1 MFVGDDEVEGLGA
14 FIVDGSGKIVAR
26 AYGVRML
33 APGYSLRHGVASK
46 NYVPPNAVTRY
57 QKFMAKHPGVHGWES
72 YGSHASYSPVG
83 QLPMRAVAADAL
95 RSSSGRLSGW
105 QYGAHASFTPG
116 MGQLPMRTVAA
127 DALRSSSGR
136 LSGEGMFGWQY
147 GAHASFTPGMGQL
160 PMKTV
165 AQDALRSSSGQISG
179 FGDGDEDLAD
189 MFGPE
194 GDASA
199 LF

>member
-72 YGSHASYSPVG
+72 YGSHAAYSPVG
-83 QLPMRAVAADAL
+83 QLPMTAVAADAL
-95 RSSSGRLSGW
+95 RSSSG
-105 QYGAHASFTPG
+105 
-116 MGQLPMRTVAA
+116 TVG
-127 DALRSSSGR
+127 D
-136 LSGEGMFGWQY
+136 GMFGWQY
-147 GAHASFTPGMGQL
+147 GAHASFVPGMGQL
-160 PMKTV
+160 PMRTVARDALRSSSNPKLGGWQYGSHAAYTPGVGQLPMRTV
-165 AQDALRSSSGQISG
+165 AQDALRSSSGTAG
-179 FGDGDEDLAD
+179 FGDDGDEDLAD